1 MPNAKAR
8 ELQARARFEALRR
21 RVFDDMGR
29 TSVRMRLAW
38 IIPFHVVVVVVL
50 AVRGESAGRAF
61 VQAAA
66 VAVVAI
72 TFAVRIATNDWRFR
86 VGSFVLGVLGYFA
99 FLATTGGLASP
110 LLVTGAVTMA
120 AAAIKLPEPPW
131 LRQVVFAVFLLGFI
145 ALAALSRSAVGLLDG
160 PLAVING
167 SPSPEYVGIA
177 VLAAAFAMTGVYG
190 IGCAMTRGYERAA
203 LELAERREELCSE
216 NEDRT
221 RALEGMA
228 ARLAH
233 EVKNPLAAIRALST
247 HMARNAT
254 DVKTS
259 ERLAIVAAEAD
270 RLQSIVEGFLSFSRG
285 LDDLN
290 LSQVNPYEVVEVV

>member
-1 MPNAKAR
+1 MDPLMPNAKAR

-38 IIPFHVVVVVVL
+38 IIPFHVGVVVVL

-221 RALEGMA
+221 RALEGIA

-233 EVKNPLAAIRALST
+233 EVKNPLAAIKGLST
-247 HMARNAT
+247 HMARQAT
-254 DVKTS
+254 DPKTA
-259 ERLAIVAAEAD
+259 ERLTV
-270 RLQSIVEGFLSFSRG
+270 L
-285 LDDLN
+285 
-290 LSQVNPYEVVEVV
+290 